1 MSPAFTSIV
10 NAIGWSLIHFVWQ
23 GALLAGVLA
32 VVLIL
37 LTHANPK
44 TRYLLACGTLLT
56 CMVLP
61 IVSFD
66 TAIANPGPLGPN
78 DISNAHVGAVAG
90 GMAKTDALLAW
101 VGPHL
106 PMLVLTWL
114 CCVALMTIRMGLGLL
129 WVARLDATASRELPH
144 GWQSRFASLA
154 SKYALRRAVSL
165 RVVADLAT
173 PMTAGWWRPIVF
185 VPAALITGM
194 PADLLEALLA
204 HELAHIKRHDYI
216 VNLMQTVIEVLLFFH
231 PAVWWISRQIRTER
245 EKVADDLAARTLGE
259 PRRLAL
265 ALQKLEMLQPS
276 GHSLAQA
283 ADGGSLPVR
292 IKRLVSPHR
301 RPVEWKS
308 APVVVALIAAS
319 AAIYAQTSLPAADS
333 SQVVRGDKAK
343 ATGRVMLAMTIYRD
357 DKVTARPAVLMEIGQ
372 VAEVRVDDLR
382 LVVTASAMS
391 STSVDL
397 TLEVSEAAGE
407 KSTPR
412 RPIRLKAKI
421 GQDISAAYLDQAGRR
436 CRVNVRPQVV
446 QMPA

>member
-32 VVLIL
+32 IVLIL
-37 LTHANPK
+37 LTNANPK

-61 IVSFD
+61 IASFD
-66 TAIANPGPLGPN
+66 TAIANPGPLVSN
-78 DISNAHVGAVAG
+78 DISSAHVSVAAG
-90 GMAKTDALLAW
+90 GLAKTDSLLAW

-106 PMLVLTWL
+106 PMMVFTWL
-114 CCVALMTIRMGLGLL
+114 CCVALLTLRMGLGFL
-129 WVARLDATASRELPH
+129 WVARLHATASRELPD
-144 GWQSRFASLA
+144 GWQSRFATLTD
-154 SKYALRRAVSL
+154 KYALRRAVSL

-173 PMTAGWWRPIVF
+173 PMTAGWWRPVVF

-194 PADLLEALLA
+194 PAHLLEALLA

-245 EKVADDLAARTLGE
+245 EKIADDLAARTLGE

-265 ALQKLEMLQPS
+265 ALQKLEMLRPS
-276 GHSLAQA
+276 GPSLAQA
-283 ADGGSLPVR
+283 ADGGSLLLR

-308 APVVVALIAAS
+308 ASVVVALVAAS
-319 AAIYAQTSLPAADS
+319 AAICAQASLPAADS
-333 SQVVRGDKAK
+333 SQVVTGDKVK
-343 ATGRVMLAMTIYRD
+343 ATGRVMLAMTIYREEQ
-357 DKVTARPAVLMEIGQ
+357 VTAQPAVLMEIGQ
-372 VAEVRVDDLR
+372 TAKVGVDDIR
-382 LVVTASAMS
+382 LVVTAYALS
-391 STSVDL
+391 STSLDL
-397 TLEVSEAAGE
+397 TLEVSEASGK
-407 KSTPR
+407 KSTLLGR
-412 RPIRLKAKI
+412 TQLKAKI
-421 GQDISAAYLDQAGRR
+421 GQDISAAFLDHAGRR